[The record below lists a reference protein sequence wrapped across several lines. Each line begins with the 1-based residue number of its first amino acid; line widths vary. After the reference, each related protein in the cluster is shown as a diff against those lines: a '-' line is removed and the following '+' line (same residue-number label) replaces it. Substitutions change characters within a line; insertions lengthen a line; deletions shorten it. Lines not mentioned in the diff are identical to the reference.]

1 MPLPKPQRLT
11 VREVTDLLAQ
21 VVDDATSSAGLHEF
35 LAGSFKKKPAR
46 GRASNHLFGSALE
59 ATDRRLNLLCVGNQ
73 F

>member
-35 LAGSFKKKPAR
+35 LAGSFKKTR
-46 GRASNHLFGSALE
+46 HE
-59 ATDRRLNLLCVGNQ
+59 AGLAIICLVLL
-73 F
+73 